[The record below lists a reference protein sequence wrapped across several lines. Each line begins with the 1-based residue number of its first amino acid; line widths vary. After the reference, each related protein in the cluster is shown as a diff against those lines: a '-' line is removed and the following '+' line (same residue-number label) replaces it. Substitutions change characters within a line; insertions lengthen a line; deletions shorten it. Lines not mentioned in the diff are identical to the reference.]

1 MATMMQRTP
10 GVFGAPMRARWATV
24 RIETEAGVY
33 VGRVYVPET
42 KRRVSD
48 MLADER
54 MFLNLTEVSVND
66 SAVLEP
72 FMAVNKS
79 YIRTVR
85 VLDDGEAV

>member
-1 MATMMQRTP
+1 MSSMMQRAP
-10 GVFGAPMRARWATV
+10 SAFGAPVRARWATV

-54 MFLNLTEVSVND
+54 IFLNLTEVSVND
-66 SAVLEP
+66 SANLEA
-72 FMAVNKS
+72 FVAINKA

-85 VLDDGEAV
+85 VLDDGQAV